1 MAIQGGGTDLVIAD
15 PVRIPTPKS
24 GEASIEAGCGRYGRR
39 DPDICRKPAIQ
50 PATGQ
55 QFQGRNGYVEVRHL
69 AAGMHPGIRATRA
82 NEVDG
87 SANQVSDEFLQ
98 DSLDG
103 PTPGLPCPPGEF
115 PTVVGHVQ
123 PKTDQPVARG
133 SGDGLIMVAS

>member
-1 MAIQGGGTDLVIAD
+1 MAIQGGGTDLVIAN
-15 PVRIPTPKS
+15 PVGVTTPQR
-24 GEASIEAGCGRYGRR
+24 GEARIEAGCGRYGRR